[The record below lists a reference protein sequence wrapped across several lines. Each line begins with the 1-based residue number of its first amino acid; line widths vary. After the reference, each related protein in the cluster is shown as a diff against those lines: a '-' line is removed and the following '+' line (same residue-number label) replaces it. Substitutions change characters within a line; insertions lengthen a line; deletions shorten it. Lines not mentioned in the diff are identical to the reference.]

1 MSTTPFNRA
10 AVETWID
17 DDPNMADAGELRGL
31 LALSDDGDEG
41 ATAELADRF
50 SGMLTFGTAGLR
62 GHLGAGPN
70 RMNRAVLSGRL
81 LGSPIFS
88 IRNYRMVSQ
97 SWWDTTRAMDRTS
110 LRWIPRQ

>member
-50 SGMLTFGTAGLR
+50 SDFAWIGTADVLAISPV
-62 GHLGAGPN
+62 LL
-70 RMNRAVLSGRL
+70 AVSVVLTLLVASLSLARHV
-81 LGSPIFS
+81 
-88 IRNYRMVSQ
+88 RV
-97 SWWDTTRAMDRTS
+97 
-110 LRWIPRQ
+110 